1 MPSNIDAIA
10 LARDACDEP
19 KMLLDTRLIEQTG
32 NLKVPAVLFKIAA
45 LRETLVAYNVFEFNC
60 DHFSNFILFDRIAWT
75 TTMFDVREAFHH
87 APNFPFAE
95 VTKETFNTLKN
106 PSSWPV

>member
-1 MPSNIDAIA
+1 
-10 LARDACDEP
+10 
-19 KMLLDTRLIEQTG
+19 MLLDTRLIEQTG
-32 NLKVPAVLFKIAA
+32 NVNVPAILFKIAA

-60 DHFSNFILFDRIAWT
+60 DHFTNFILFDRIAWT
-75 TTMFDVREAFHH
+75 TKTFDVPEAFHH

-106 PSSWPV
+106 WITIHDNLNVTFKNK